1 MKQKLEK
8 EKQRIEELLSSFA
21 KETDPHVDNWTTKWP
36 QVENADLEDEADKVE
51 EYTSLLSIEQTLEK
65 KLQNINIALDKIEKG
80 DYGIC
85 EKCGKKI
92 AAERLKLVPEA
103 RTCAKCLDA

>member
-21 KETDPHVDNWTTKWP
+21 KETNPNVDNWTTQWP
-36 QVENADLEDEADKVE
+36 KMEDADLEDEADKVE
-51 EYTSLLSIEQTLEK
+51 EYTSLLSIEKALEK
-65 KLQNINIALDKIEKG
+65 KLQNINIALEKIKKG
-80 DYGIC
+80 NYGIC

-92 AAERLKLVPEA
+92 AAKRLELVPEA
-103 RTCAKCLDA
+103 RTCSNC